1 MTVWFVSRHQ
11 GAIDWAVRES
21 GFAID
26 RFEPHLNTDE
36 VADGDVVLGTLPLHL
51 AADVCAKGAVFYF
64 LQLPQELSGRGS
76 EYTPMRWYV
85 WVRVYASLMY
95 RAARIKAA
103 Y

>member
-26 RFEPHLNTDE
+26 RFEPHLDTDE

-51 AADVCAKGAVFYF
+51 PRIYVPKVRYFIFY
-64 LQLPQELSGRGS
+64 S
-76 EYTPMRWYV
+76 
-85 WVRVYASLMY
+85 
-95 RAARIKAA
+95 
-103 Y
+103 

>member
-36 VADGDVVLGTLPLHL
+36 VVNGDVVLGTLPLHL

-64 LQLPQELSGRGS
+64 YSCRRSCRDVGLNIR
-76 EYTPMRWYV
+76 PMRWCV
-85 WVRVYASLMY
+85 WVRVYAGLMY
-95 RAARIKAA
+95 RAARIKAV

>member
-26 RFEPHLNTDE
+26 RF
-36 VADGDVVLGTLPLHL
+36 

-76 EYTPMRWYV
+76 EYTADEMV
-85 WVRVYASLMY
+85 CMG
-95 RAARIKAA
+95 ARLRRFDVSSRED
-103 Y
+103 